1 MILAVSG
8 RKKGESAGPGCYK
21 KCRLCKE
28 TSQGNQTPFLIAKS
42 ITKVDN
48 TRPASRA
55 RLPAGLASTEPL
67 YFASSLKIGLE
78 KISKVPLEKLMDQNR
93 RRFLRKVPNDLAFIQ
108 IERDE
113 VGKVLNVSEGGLSFS
128 SVTPVPRNLPVYFWF
143 SFNLKDR
150 IEAMGEVAWT
160 DLSRTVGGLRFTQLS
175 QGSRE
180 QIQKWLARLR
190 TEETSREVPD
200 EVEVVEEEQIPE
212 QGRHLVPQLVS
223 GSSSATMPIRANQ
236 PSTQPVPIKTRE
248 RKAGE
253 PDRVARFVSKARAR
267 LSSSFEGKP
276 TEDAKGPQPPALA
289 IAPLA
294 SEPKLE
300 VEPPKTRPSR
310 SMFSLETGA
319 TPGPEPADSKF
330 SPLSF
335 RGLESL
341 VELVPLQ
348 RYLSAKK
355 RQLLCGVILGIC
367 MSAVVMLLVFK
378 FWNLRTHAASIKSA
392 VTESSALGDDVAT
405 QPPASSSAT
414 PPAVKPNYPVAGVF
428 SEPAPIPFKNKK
440 GPTPSLTAK
449 GQAADPYWDK
459 PRTVAAKGTKQPA
472 AAQSSP
478 SAASTGNKKSGMT
491 PNQLWGEVQAG
502 NSKAAVELAELYIKG
517 DGVPQNCKQA
527 RVLLL
532 VASEKR
538 NTEAIKKLQQLD
550 RGVACP

>member
-1 MILAVSG
+1 
-8 RKKGESAGPGCYK
+8 
-21 KCRLCKE
+21 
-28 TSQGNQTPFLIAKS
+28 
-42 ITKVDN
+42 
-48 TRPASRA
+48 
-55 RLPAGLASTEPL
+55 
-67 YFASSLKIGLE
+67 
-78 KISKVPLEKLMDQNR
+78 MDQNR

-180 QIQKWLARLR
+180 QIQKWLSRLR
-190 TEETSREVPD
+190 TEETTREVPD
-200 EVEVVEEEQIPE
+200 EVEVVEEEEIPE
-212 QGRHLVPQLVS
+212 QERRLVPQLVTAAS
-223 GSSSATMPIRANQ
+223 TASMPIRAPESN
-236 PSTQPVPIKTRE
+236 TRPVPSKTRE

-253 PDRVARFVSKARAR
+253 PDRVARFVSKARGYRPDPSVESKTA
-267 LSSSFEGKP
+267 
-276 TEDAKGPQPPALA
+276 EDPKGAQPPSLA
-289 IAPLA
+289 IATPSLA
-294 SEPKLE
+294 LGSEAKL
-300 VEPPKTRPSR
+300 VEPPKTRAGR

-319 TPGPEPADSKF
+319 APAPEPVDSKF

-355 RQLLCGVILGIC
+355 RQLLCGVILGIA
-367 MSAVVMLLVFK
+367 MSALVMLLVFK
-378 FWNLRTHAASIKSA
+378 FWNYRTTHAATKSA
-392 VTESSALGDDVAT
+392 VTESAAPENVPT
-405 QPPASSSAT
+405 EPPAASPAT
-414 PPAVKPNYPVAGVF
+414 LPAGKPNYPVAGVF
-428 SEPAPIPFKNKK
+428 SEPVPIPFKNKK
-440 GPTPSLTAK
+440 AATPSLTAK
-449 GQAADPYWDK
+449 SQAADPFWDK
-459 PRTVAAKGTKQPA
+459 PRTVPAKETKQPA
-472 AAQSSP
+472 GTSATSSSSTA
-478 SAASTGNKKSGMT
+478 SAGNKKSGVT
-491 PNQLWGEVQAG
+491 PSQLWGEVQAG

-538 NTEAIKKLQQLD
+538 NTAAIKRLQQLD
-550 RGVACP
+550 KGAACQ

>member
-1 MILAVSG
+1 M
-8 RKKGESAGPGCYK
+8 E
-21 KCRLCKE
+21 
-28 TSQGNQTPFLIAKS
+28 
-42 ITKVDN
+42 
-48 TRPASRA
+48 
-55 RLPAGLASTEPL
+55 
-67 YFASSLKIGLE
+67 
-78 KISKVPLEKLMDQNR
+78 QNR
-93 RRFLRKVPNDLAFIQ
+93 RRFLRKVPTDPAFIQ

-180 QIQKWLARLR
+180 QIQKWLSRLR
-190 TEETSREVPD
+190 TEEAAREVPQ
-200 EVEVVEEEQIPE
+200 EVEVAEEIAEEEQA
-212 QGRHLVPQLVS
+212 LVPQFVA
-223 GSSSATMPIRANQ
+223 SAMANRANEVIPQ
-236 PSTQPVPIKTRE
+236 PIPIKTRD

-253 PDRVARFVSKARAR
+253 PDRVARFVSKVRGYRPLLPFQGRTAEAA
-267 LSSSFEGKP
+267 K
-276 TEDAKGPQPPALA
+276 DAGPPALA
-289 IAPLA
+289 TAPSPPPTLT
-294 SEPKLE
+294 SEP
-300 VEPPKTRPSR
+300 VEAPKTRPGR

-319 TPGPEPADSKF
+319 TPGPEPGDSKS

-335 RGLESL
+335 RGIESL

-367 MSAVVMLLVFK
+367 MSAAVMLLVLK
-378 FWNLRTHAASIKSA
+378 FWSYRTHASMKPA
-392 VTESSALGDDVAT
+392 VTESSGLRNNVPSEPSET
-405 QPPASSSAT
+405 SSAT
-414 PPAVKPNYPVAGVF
+414 LPAAKPNYPVAGVF

-440 GPTPSLTAK
+440 AATPNLIAK
-449 GQAADPYWDK
+449 SQAADPFWDK
-459 PRTVAAKGTKQPA
+459 PRTVAAKGTKQSA
-472 AAQSSP
+472 GASASSA
-478 SAASTGNKKSGMT
+478 STAASTGSKKSGMT
-491 PNQLWGEVQAG
+491 PNELWGEVQAG
-502 NSKAAVELAELYIKG
+502 NSKAAVELAELYIRG

-538 NTEAIKKLQQLD
+538 NTAAIKRLQQLD
-550 RGVACP
+550 KGAACP

>member
-1 MILAVSG
+1 
-8 RKKGESAGPGCYK
+8 
-21 KCRLCKE
+21 
-28 TSQGNQTPFLIAKS
+28 
-42 ITKVDN
+42 
-48 TRPASRA
+48 
-55 RLPAGLASTEPL
+55 
-67 YFASSLKIGLE
+67 
-78 KISKVPLEKLMDQNR
+78 MDQNR

-180 QIQKWLARLR
+180 QIQKWLSRLR
-190 TEETSREVPD
+190 PEETSREVPD
-200 EVEVVEEEQIPE
+200 EVEVVEDEEEIAE
-212 QGRHLVPQLVS
+212 QERHMVPQLVA
-223 GSSSATMPIRANQ
+223 GASSATMPIRANQ
-236 PSTQPVPIKTRE
+236 PSTPPVPIKTRE

-267 LSSSFEGKP
+267 LSGAFESKP
-276 TEDAKGPQPPALA
+276 AEDAKSAQPPALA
-289 IAPLA
+289 IAPIA

-300 VEPPKTRPSR
+300 VEPPKPRPSR

-319 TPGPEPADSKF
+319 TPGPAPEPADSKF

-335 RGLESL
+335 RGIESL

-378 FWNLRTHAASIKSA
+378 FWNLRARAATIKSA
-392 VTESSALGDDVAT
+392 VTESSALENNVPT
-405 QPPASSSAT
+405 EPPATSSAT

-428 SEPAPIPFKNKK
+428 SDPAPIPFKNKK
-440 GPTPSLTAK
+440 AAAPSVTAK

-459 PRTVAAKGTKQPA
+459 PRTVTAKGTKQPA
-472 AAQSSP
+472 GTSAQSSS

-550 RGVACP
+550 KGVACP

>member
-1 MILAVSG
+1 M
-8 RKKGESAGPGCYK
+8 E
-21 KCRLCKE
+21 
-28 TSQGNQTPFLIAKS
+28 
-42 ITKVDN
+42 
-48 TRPASRA
+48 
-55 RLPAGLASTEPL
+55 
-67 YFASSLKIGLE
+67 
-78 KISKVPLEKLMDQNR
+78 QNR

-180 QIQKWLARLR
+180 QIQKWLSRLR
-190 TEETSREVPD
+190 TEEIPRQLPD
-200 EVEVVEEEQIPE
+200 EVEVADEEEIPE
-212 QGRHLVPQLVS
+212 EEEALVPQLVPAAS
-223 GSSSATMPIRANQ
+223 TANLPVRANE
-236 PSTQPVPIKTRE
+236 PIPKPISIKTRE

-253 PDRVARFVSKARAR
+253 PDRVARFVSKARGHR
-267 LSSSFEGKP
+267 PILSLERK
-276 TEDAKGPQPPALA
+276 TAEDAKGAQAAALA
-289 IAPLA
+289 IAPPPPLTLE
-294 SEPKLE
+294 SEPELQ

-310 SMFSLETGA
+310 AMFSLETGA
-319 TPGPEPADSKF
+319 TQGPEPGDPKVS
-330 SPLSF
+330 SLSF
-335 RGLESL
+335 RGIESL

-367 MSAVVMLLVFK
+367 MSALVMLLVLK
-378 FWNLRTHAASIKSA
+378 FWNYRIHAPLKSTVTDSSGLRDNVPS
-392 VTESSALGDDVAT
+392 
-405 QPPASSSAT
+405 QPPATSAAALPT
-414 PPAVKPNYPVAGVF
+414 VKPNYPVAGVF
-428 SEPAPIPFKNKK
+428 SDPAPISFKNRKAT
-440 GPTPSLTAK
+440 TPSLIAK
-449 GQAADPYWDK
+449 NQAADPYWDK
-459 PRTVAAKGTKQPA
+459 PRTVAAKGTKQSA
-472 AAQSSP
+472 GASAQSS
-478 SAASTGNKKSGMT
+478 STTASPGNKKSSMT
-491 PNQLWGEVQAG
+491 PNELWGQVQAG

-538 NTEAIKKLQQLD
+538 NTAAIKRLQQLD